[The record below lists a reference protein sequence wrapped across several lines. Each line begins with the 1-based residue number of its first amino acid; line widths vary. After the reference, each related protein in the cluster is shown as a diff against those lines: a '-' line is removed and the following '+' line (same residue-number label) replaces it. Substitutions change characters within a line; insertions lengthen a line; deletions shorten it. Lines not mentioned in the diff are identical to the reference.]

1 MSICCESLTMTET
14 IAKKLLKLTDC
25 LMDERFFQKNDLR
38 ELDWCSNY
46 MLDKRSVNY
55 HIEEK
60 IFKKTEIAEFY

>member
-1 MSICCESLTMTET
+1 MTET
-14 IAKKLLKLTDC
+14 IAKKLLKLTDW